1 MAISISMVGS
11 MLDSISKVITD
22 LSGYL
27 NLNRMTLL
35 PGNRDTHLS
44 GDLSGV
50 LDRFLVTLSVLL
62 GLALRASAVT
72 IARLSLSVS
81 LSFTLFVTMSI
92 ATMSSNNLGV
102 MSNNSGALVD
112 LSVGSMTLGCESL
125 LTLLDV
131 SGVNNGLAHRAGNL
145 AGVLNW
151 LLVALPVL
159 LVMTFRSSGVS
170 RLSLSISIT
179 LAISISS
186 VTMSDY
192 L

>member
-27 NLNRMTLL
+27 DLNRMTLL

-50 LDRFLVTLSVLL
+50 LDRLLVTLSVLL
-62 GLALRASAVT
+62 GLTLRASAVT
-72 IARLSLSVS
+72 IARLS

-102 MSNNSGALVD
+102 VSNNSRALVD

-131 SGVNNGLAHRAGNL
+131 GGVNDSLAHRAGNL
-145 AGVLNW
+145 A
-151 LLVALPVL
+151 
-159 LVMTFRSSGVS
+159 
-170 RLSLSISIT
+170 
-179 LAISISS
+179 
-186 VTMSDY
+186 
-192 L
+192 

>member
-62 GLALRASAVT
+62 SLALRAGAVT

-102 MSNNSGALVD
+102 VSNNSGALVD

-131 SGVNNGLAHRAGNL
+131 SGVNNSLAHRAGNL

-170 RLSLSISIT
+170 WLSLSISIT

>member
-44 GDLSGV
+44 WDLSGV

-62 GLALRASAVT
+62 SLALRAGAVT
-72 IARLSLSVS
+72 IARLSLSIG

-102 MSNNSGALVD
+102 VSNNSGALVD

-131 SGVNNGLAHRAGNL
+131 SGVNNSLAHRAGNL

-159 LVMTFRSSGVS
+159 LVMTFRASGVS
-170 RLSLSISIT
+170 WLSLSISIT

>member
-102 MSNNSGALVD
+102 VSNNSGALVD

-131 SGVNNGLAHRAGNL
+131 SGVNNSLAHRAGNL

-170 RLSLSISIT
+170 WLSLSISIT

>member
-1 MAISISMVGS
+1 

-81 LSFTLFVTMSI
+81 LRFTLFVTMSI

-102 MSNNSGALVD
+102 VSNNSGALVD

-131 SGVNNGLAHRAGNL
+131 SGVNNSLAHRAGNL

-170 RLSLSISIT
+170 WLSLSISIT

>member
-27 NLNRMTLL
+27 DLNRMTLL

-50 LDRFLVTLSVLL
+50 LDRLLVTLSVLL
-62 GLALRASAVT
+62 GLALRAGAVT
-72 IARLSLSVS
+72 IARLS

-102 MSNNSGALVD
+102 VSNNSRALVN
-112 LSVGSMTLGCESL
+112 LSVGSMTLGGESL

-131 SGVNNGLAHRAGNL
+131 GGVNDSLAHRAGNL
-145 AGVLNW
+145 A
-151 LLVALPVL
+151 
-159 LVMTFRSSGVS
+159 
-170 RLSLSISIT
+170 
-179 LAISISS
+179 
-186 VTMSDY
+186 
-192 L
+192 

>member
-1 MAISISMVGS
+1 

-27 NLNRMTLL
+27 DLNRMTLL

-50 LDRFLVTLSVLL
+50 LDRLLVTLSVLL
-62 GLALRASAVT
+62 GLTLRASAVT
-72 IARLSLSVS
+72 IARLS

-102 MSNNSGALVD
+102 VSNNSRALVD

-131 SGVNNGLAHRAGNL
+131 GGVNDSLAHRAGNL
-145 AGVLNW
+145 A
-151 LLVALPVL
+151 
-159 LVMTFRSSGVS
+159 
-170 RLSLSISIT
+170 
-179 LAISISS
+179 
-186 VTMSDY
+186 
-192 L
+192 

>member
-22 LSGYL
+22 LSWYL
-27 NLNRMTLL
+27 DLNRMTLL

-50 LDRFLVTLSVLL
+50 LDRLLVTLSVLL
-62 GLALRASAVT
+62 GLALRAGAVT
-72 IARLSLSVS
+72 IARLSLSIS
-81 LSFTLFVTMSI
+81 LSFTFFVTMSI

-102 MSNNSGALVD
+102 VSNNSRALVD

-131 SGVNNGLAHRAGNL
+131 GGVDYSLAHRAGNL

-170 RLSLSISIT
+170 WLSLSISIT